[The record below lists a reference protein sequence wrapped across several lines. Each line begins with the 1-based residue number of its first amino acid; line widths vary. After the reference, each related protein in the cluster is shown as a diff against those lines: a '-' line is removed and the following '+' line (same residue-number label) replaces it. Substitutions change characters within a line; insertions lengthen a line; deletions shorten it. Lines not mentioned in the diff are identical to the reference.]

1 MRQLFILLLTAIP
14 LAAKPA
20 WKPLFNGVSFKQD
33 WHSVG
38 DSSFWTVDAADSA
51 VVGYS
56 PTTKTPHSL
65 LFTNKADYDQF
76 TVKYAYRLKAGCSGF
91 WFRTKG
97 LVPGEIEG
105 PQVEVKRE
113 NEELHEVGSI
123 YVHPQPGW
131 TVQHSNAW
139 SVKTAPKKDE
149 YQHVVLTVKKPFVY
163 VNVNGVQA
171 VGETDAAAITAG
183 AKPAWDYTATTYAK
197 NPGAFALQVHKDYAI
212 DVRFKD
218 IAILTG
224 CGDKASAAYGGDFVA
239 GMPKQPAVYQDDG
252 SCQGTGTVT
261 PGSGARAG
269 RAGKLSGYLAGPRPG
284 AMGWVIEAS
293 CPGANTLELIA
304 PDGRVAFSGSAPG
317 PMAYS
322 PRVKPGVYL
331 AVLKAEGATASR
343 RVWMP

>member
-1 MRQLFILLLTAIP
+1 MRQLFLIILTVSP
-14 LAAKPA
+14 LAAKPV
-20 WKPLFNGVSFKQD
+20 WKALFNGVSFKQD

-51 VVGYS
+51 VVGFS

-97 LVPGEIEG
+97 PVPGEIEG
-105 PQVEVKRE
+105 SQVEVKRE
-113 NEELHEVGSI
+113 GDQLLEVGSI

-139 SVKTAPKKDE
+139 SIKTAPKKDE
-149 YQHVVLTVKKPFVY
+149 YQQVVLTVKKPYVY

-171 VGETDAAAITAG
+171 VGETDAAALAAG
-183 AKPAWDYTATTYAK
+183 AKPAWDYTTTTYAK
-197 NPGAFALQVHKDYAI
+197 NPGSFALQVHKDYVI

-218 IAILTG
+218 IAILSG
-224 CGDKASAAYGGDFVA
+224 CGDKTSAAYGGDFVA
-239 GMPKQPAVYQDDG
+239 GLPKQPAVYQDDG
-252 SCQGTGTVT
+252 SCAGTGIGVGK
-261 PGSGARAG
+261 P
-269 RAGKLSGYLAGPRPG
+269 GKLSGYLSGPRPG
-284 AMGWVIEAS
+284 AHGWVIEAT
-293 CPGANTLELIA
+293 CPGANTLDLIA
-304 PDGRVAFSGSAPG
+304 PDGRTAFSGSAPG
-317 PMAYS
+317 PMAYA